1 METPSEPPPGILS
14 SLKRLLQTLVAIAGN
29 RAELFAV
36 EVREESAR
44 WLTALLLVA
53 ALAALGTLTLALITL
68 TIVVLC
74 WPDHQVAALVGLSV
88 VYLAATAIVAA
99 RLWWRIHHWPTF
111 SATIAELK
119 KDKSWLEEKH

>member
-1 METPSEPPPGILS
+1 MDNPSEPPPGILS
-14 SLKRLLQTLVAIAGN
+14 SLRRLLQTVVAIAGN

-44 WLTALLLVA
+44 WLTAFLLVA
-53 ALAALGTLTLALITL
+53 ALVALGTLTLALITL

-74 WPDHQVAALVGLSV
+74 WPDHRVAALVGLST
-88 VYLAATAIVAA
+88 VYLVATAIVAA
-99 RLWWRIHHWPTF
+99 RLRWCMHHWPTF
-111 SATIAELK
+111 SATVAELK

>member
-1 METPSEPPPGILS
+1 MENPSEPPPGILS
-14 SLKRLLQTLVAIAGN
+14 SLRRLLQTVVAIAGN

-44 WLTALLLVA
+44 WITALLLVA
-53 ALAALGTLTLALITL
+53 ALVALGTLTLALITL

-74 WPDHQVAALVGLSV
+74 WPDHQMAALVGLST
-88 VYLAATAIVAA
+88 VYLVATVIVAA
-99 RLWWRIHHWPTF
+99 RLRWCLHHWPTL

-119 KDKSWLEEKH
+119 KDRSWLEKKP